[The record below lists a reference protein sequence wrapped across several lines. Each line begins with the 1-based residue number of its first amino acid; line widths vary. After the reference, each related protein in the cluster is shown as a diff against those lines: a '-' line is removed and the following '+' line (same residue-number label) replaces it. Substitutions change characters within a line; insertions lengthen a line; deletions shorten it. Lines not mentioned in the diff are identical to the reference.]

1 MKLKKYWFWIVVLL
15 SLISIIFALTAE
27 IFFQLEPCSMC
38 LKQRHPYYFIIIISM
53 IVIFFKLQQKIWF
66 YIGVQISSGYGAFY
80 AIWHVGIENKILSGP
95 LECSSGLQLSKNVSK
110 LKDQIMSKPIVN
122 CEEIVWSFFGISAAS
137 INSIILLLIFV
148 FNAIYIFQN
157 YASKKTKKI

>member
-1 MKLKKYWFWIVVLL
+1 MV
-15 SLISIIFALTAE
+15 
-27 IFFQLEPCSMC
+27 
-38 LKQRHPYYFIIIISM
+38 
-53 IVIFFKLQQKIWF
+53 
-66 YIGVQISSGYGAFY
+66 YIGVQISSAYGAFY

-95 LECSSGLQLSKNVSK
+95 SECSNGLQLSKNVSE
-110 LKDQIMSKPIVN
+110 LKDQIISKPIVN
-122 CEEIVWSFFGISAAS
+122 CEEVLWSFFGISAAS